1 VADGQSKAAR
11 METEARI
18 KERAARVQSALDGA
32 FGVRAKS
39 LERALH
45 KTGRR
50 LPRRL
55 RGQAEVIVAAQ
66 ALGGHPKMLRQ
77 IDSAALGKAEEAL
90 VTWLDNIDR
99 ADRRKGVWIGIGAAI
114 GFNILLVVAV
124 VVFWMW
130 STGRV

>member
-1 VADGQSKAAR
+1 MTDGQSKAAS
-11 METEARI
+11 METETSI
-18 KERAARVQSALDGA
+18 EKRAARVQGALDGA
-32 FGVRAKS
+32 FGVRAGT
-39 LERALH
+39 LERALR

-50 LPRRL
+50 LPKRL
-55 RGQAEVIVAAQ
+55 RGQAGVIVAAQ

-77 IDSAALGKAEEAL
+77 IDSAALGRAEETL
-90 VTWLDNIDR
+90 VTWLDKIDR

-114 GFNILLVVAV
+114 GFNILLVVAG